1 MGKIV
6 KYCAA
11 CDESFAEKFG
21 FCPNCGQAMTAF
33 EMNPINGE
41 PKLTNEVE
49 RSVENKEMLGTDEI
63 LAVPTPAPVL
73 PTTSPSI
80 ETSNVAETQDFS
92 TAGRMKTSFDK
103 TETEVYATDNF
114 APETKTFAAAAGA
127 NGGEY
132 QTVIED
138 QRVNETVD
146 DSGYHITVIEEKNVK
161 QRNVLLLG
169 TLALMTTL
177 ALGGTV
183 YSLFSKDLMIGAIN
197 EEDGIYVPIVDE
209 EPMEVEEEKPKKDD
223 DDAGGGGGGG
233 RDKPT
238 PTSQG
243 QLATQTKDPL
253 MAPSVTNVKKDFDL
267 QMQASTQGTKNIKQT
282 NDPYGDPNSKYTLSS
297 DGMGT
302 GGGQG
307 SGVGTGQGS
316 GRGTGQGSGIGSG
329 SGSGNGDGNG
339 SGTGSGT
346 QGSVRTPPPP
356 PPVVPKPVGVSQ
368 DVKIISK
375 PGAKYTDAA
384 RQNQFSGT
392 VRLRV
397 TFTASGQ
404 IGSVSAVGSLP
415 YGLTE
420 QAIAAAKSIRFEPAK
435 KDGVAITKI
444 KQIDYSFTLY

>member
-33 EMNPINGE
+33 EMNPISGE
-41 PKLTNEVE
+41 PKLTDETE
-49 RSVENKEMLGTDEI
+49 RSVGNKEPLGTDEI
-63 LAVPTPAPVL
+63 LAAPTPAPVFFE
-73 PTTSPSI
+73 TSPSF
-80 ETSNVAETQDFS
+80 ETPDVAETQDFS
-92 TAGRMKTSFDK
+92 TAGQTQTFFDS
-103 TETEVYATDNF
+103 TETEVFATDNF

-127 NGGEY
+127 NGDEY
-132 QTVIED
+132 QTTINNQQLND
-138 QRVNETVD
+138 MVD
-146 DSGYHITVIEEKNVK
+146 DSGYRITVIEEKNVK

-169 TLALMTTL
+169 TLVLMVTL

-183 YSLFSKDLMIGAIN
+183 YSLFNKDLMVGAIG
-197 EEDGIYVPIVDE
+197 EDDGIYVPIVDE

-233 RDKPT
+233 RDRPT
-238 PTSQG
+238 ETSKG
-243 QLATQTKDPL
+243 QLATQTKDPI

-267 QMQASTQGTKNIKQT
+267 QMQASTQGTKDIKQT
-282 NDPYGDPNSKYTLSS
+282 NDPYGNPNSKYTLSS
-297 DGMGT
+297 DGTGT

-329 SGSGNGDGNG
+329 SGSGTGDGNG
-339 SGTGSGT
+339 GGTGSGT
-346 QGSVRTPPPP
+346 AGVRTPPAPP
-356 PPVVPKPVGVSQ
+356 PPRPVGVSQ

-375 PGAKYTDAA
+375 PTAKYTDAA

-392 VRLRV
+392 IRLRV

-404 IGSVSAVGSLP
+404 VGSVSPVGSLP

-435 KDGVAITKI
+435 KDGVPIPKI
-444 KQIDYSFTLY
+444 KLIDYSFTLY

>member
-11 CDESFAEKFG
+11 CDESFAERFG

-33 EMNPINGE
+33 EMNPLNNE
-41 PKLTNEVE
+41 PKLADEVE
-49 RSVENKEMLGTDEI
+49 RSVENEETVGADEI
-63 LAVPTPAPVL
+63 LAVPAPAHSL
-73 PTTSPSI
+73 PETTPSI
-80 ETSNVAETQDFS
+80 ETSNVARTQDFS
-92 TAGRMKTSFDK
+92 TAGQAQTFFDDTK
-103 TETEVYATDNF
+103 TEVFATDNF
-114 APETKTFAAAAGA
+114 APETKTFAGAAGA
-127 NGGEY
+127 NSGEY
-132 QTVIED
+132 QTTNNNQSLKD
-138 QRVNETVD
+138 SVD

-169 TLALMTTL
+169 SLALMVTL

-183 YSLFSKDLMIGAIN
+183 YSLFNRDLMIGAIG
-197 EEDGIYVPIVDE
+197 EDDPLYVSAIDE
-209 EPMEVEEEKPKKDD
+209 VPMEVEEQPKAKNDK
-223 DDAGGGGGGG
+223 DAGGGGGGG
-233 RDKPT
+233 RDRPT
-238 PTSQG
+238 ETSKG
-243 QLATQTKDPL
+243 QLATQTKDPI

-282 NDPYGDPNSKYTLSS
+282 NDPYGNPNSKYTLSS
-297 DGMGT
+297 DGTGT

-329 SGSGNGDGNG
+329 SGSGTGDGNG
-339 SGTGSGT
+339 PGTGSGNA
-346 QGSVRTPPPP
+346 GGLRTPPAPP
-356 PPVVPKPVGVSQ
+356 PPRPAGVSQ

-435 KDGVAITKI
+435 KDGVPITKI

>member
-1 MGKIV
+1 
-6 KYCAA
+6 
-11 CDESFAEKFG
+11 
-21 FCPNCGQAMTAF
+21 
-33 EMNPINGE
+33 
-41 PKLTNEVE
+41 
-49 RSVENKEMLGTDEI
+49 
-63 LAVPTPAPVL
+63 L
-73 PTTSPSI
+73 PETTPSI
-80 ETSNVAETQDFS
+80 ETSNVARTQDFS
-92 TAGRMKTSFDK
+92 TAGQAQTFFDDTK
-103 TETEVYATDNF
+103 TEVFATDNF
-114 APETKTFAAAAGA
+114 APETKTFAGAAGA
-127 NGGEY
+127 NSGEY
-132 QTVIED
+132 QTTNNNQSLKD
-138 QRVNETVD
+138 SVD

-169 TLALMTTL
+169 SLALMVTL

-183 YSLFSKDLMIGAIN
+183 YSLFNRDLMIGAIG
-197 EEDGIYVPIVDE
+197 EDDPLYVSAIDE
-209 EPMEVEEEKPKKDD
+209 VPMEVEEQPKAKNDK
-223 DDAGGGGGGG
+223 DAGGGGGGG
-233 RDKPT
+233 RDRPT
-238 PTSQG
+238 ETSKG
-243 QLATQTKDPL
+243 QLATQTKDPI

-282 NDPYGDPNSKYTLSS
+282 NDPYGNPNSKYTLSS
-297 DGMGT
+297 DGTGT

-329 SGSGNGDGNG
+329 SGSGTGDGNG
-339 SGTGSGT
+339 PGTGSGNA
-346 QGSVRTPPPP
+346 GSSRTPPAPP
-356 PPVVPKPVGVSQ
+356 PPRPAGVSQ

-435 KDGVAITKI
+435 KDGVPITKI

>member
-6 KYCAA
+6 KYCTA

-41 PKLTNEVE
+41 PKLINEVE
-49 RSVENKEMLGTDEI
+49 RSVGNKETIGSDEI
-63 LAVPTPAPVL
+63 LAVPTAAPVL
-73 PTTSPSI
+73 FETSPSI
-80 ETSNVAETQDFS
+80 ETSNVAEAKDFS
-92 TAGRMKTSFDK
+92 TPGQTQTSFDNTK
-103 TETEVYATDNF
+103 TENFATDNF
-114 APETKTFAAAAGA
+114 APETKTFAAAAST
-127 NGGEY
+127 NGSGY
-132 QTVIED
+132 QTTND
-138 QRVNETVD
+138 KRQLNDMVD
-146 DSGYHITVIEEKNVK
+146 DNGYQITVIEEKNVK

-169 TLALMTTL
+169 SLVLMVTL

-183 YSLFSKDLMIGAIN
+183 YSLFNKDLMVGAIG
-197 EEDGIYVPIVDE
+197 EDDGIYIPIVDE
-209 EPMEVEEEKPKKDD
+209 EPMQTEEEKPKKDD

-243 QLATQTKDPL
+243 QLATQTKDPI
-253 MAPSVTNVKKDFDL
+253 MAPSVTNVKKDFEL

-329 SGSGNGDGNG
+329 SGSGSGDGNG

-346 QGSVRTPPPP
+346 QGAARTPPAPP
-356 PPVVPKPVGVSQ
+356 PPRPVGVSQ

-435 KDGVAITKI
+435 KDGVPITKI

>member
-11 CDESFAEKFG
+11 CDESFAERFG

-33 EMNPINGE
+33 EMNPLNNE
-41 PKLTNEVE
+41 PKLADEVE
-49 RSVENKEMLGTDEI
+49 RSVENEETVGADEI
-63 LAVPTPAPVL
+63 LAVPAPAHSL
-73 PTTSPSI
+73 PETTPSI
-80 ETSNVAETQDFS
+80 ETSNVARTQDFS
-92 TAGRMKTSFDK
+92 TAGQAQTFFDDTK
-103 TETEVYATDNF
+103 TEVFATDNF
-114 APETKTFAAAAGA
+114 APETKTFAGAAGA
-127 NGGEY
+127 NSGEY
-132 QTVIED
+132 QTTNNNQSLKD
-138 QRVNETVD
+138 SVD

-169 TLALMTTL
+169 SLALMVTL

-183 YSLFSKDLMIGAIN
+183 YSLFNRDLMIGAIGEN
-197 EEDGIYVPIVDE
+197 DGIYVPIVDE

-223 DDAGGGGGGG
+223 DDGGGGGGGG

-238 PTSQG
+238 PTSKG
-243 QLATQTKDPL
+243 QLATQTKDPI
-253 MAPSVTNVKKDFDL
+253 MAPSVTNVKKDFEL

-282 NDPYGDPNSKYTLSS
+282 NEPYGDPNSKYTLSS

-307 SGVGTGQGS
+307 SGIGTGQGS

-339 SGTGSGT
+339 SGTGSGDR
-346 QGSVRTPPPP
+346 GVRTPPPP
-356 PPVVPKPVGVSQ
+356 PAIPKPAGVSQ

>member
-1 MGKIV
+1 MGKII

-11 CDESFAEKFG
+11 CDESFAERFG

-33 EMNPINGE
+33 EMNPLNNE
-41 PKLTNEVE
+41 PKLTDEVE
-49 RSVENKEMLGTDEI
+49 RSVGNKETVGANEI
-63 LAVPTPAPVL
+63 WAVPTPAPVL
-73 PTTSPSI
+73 PETLPSI
-80 ETSNVAETQDFS
+80 ETPNVTETQDFS
-92 TAGRMKTSFDK
+92 TAGQTQTFFDNTK
-103 TETEVYATDNF
+103 TEAFAADNF
-114 APETKTFAAAAGA
+114 APETKTFAAVAGA
-127 NGGEY
+127 NGSDY
-132 QTVIED
+132 QPTND
-138 QRVNETVD
+138 TQQLSDTVD
-146 DSGYHITVIEEKNVK
+146 DSSYHITVIEEKNVK

-169 TLALMTTL
+169 TLALMTSL

-183 YSLFSKDLMIGAIN
+183 YSLFNKDLMVGAIG
-197 EEDGIYVPIVDE
+197 EDDGIYVPIVDE
-209 EPMEVEEEKPKKDD
+209 EPMEVEDEKPKKDD

-238 PTSQG
+238 PTSKG

-253 MAPSVTNVKKDFDL
+253 MAPSVTNVKKDFEL

-282 NDPYGDPNSKYTLSS
+282 NEPYGDPNSKYTLSS
-297 DGMGT
+297 DGTGT

-329 SGSGNGDGNG
+329 SGSGTGDGNG
-339 SGTGSGT
+339 SGTGSGNA
-346 QGSVRTPPPP
+346 GVRTPPAPP
-356 PPVVPKPVGVSQ
+356 PPRPVGVTT
-368 DVKIISK
+368 DIKIISK
-375 PGAKYTDAA
+375 PTAKYTDAA

-392 VRLRV
+392 IRLRV

-404 IGSVSAVGSLP
+404 VGSISAVGSLP

-435 KDGVAITKI
+435 KDGVPITKI

>member
-11 CDESFAEKFG
+11 CDESFAERFG

-33 EMNPINGE
+33 EMNPLNNE
-41 PKLTNEVE
+41 PKLADEVE
-49 RSVENKEMLGTDEI
+49 RSVENEETVGADEI
-63 LAVPTPAPVL
+63 LAVPAPAHSL
-73 PTTSPSI
+73 PETTPSI
-80 ETSNVAETQDFS
+80 ETSNVARTQDFS
-92 TAGRMKTSFDK
+92 TAGQAQTFFDDTK
-103 TETEVYATDNF
+103 TEVFATDNF
-114 APETKTFAAAAGA
+114 APETKTFAGAAGA
-127 NGGEY
+127 NSGEY
-132 QTVIED
+132 QTTNNNQSLKD
-138 QRVNETVD
+138 SVD

-169 TLALMTTL
+169 SLALMVTL

-183 YSLFSKDLMIGAIN
+183 YSLFNRDLMIGAIG
-197 EEDGIYVPIVDE
+197 EDDPLYVSAIDE
-209 EPMEVEEEKPKKDD
+209 VPMEVEEQPKAKNDK
-223 DDAGGGGGGG
+223 DAGGGGGGG
-233 RDKPT
+233 RDRPT
-238 PTSQG
+238 ETSKG
-243 QLATQTKDPL
+243 QLATQTKDPI

-282 NDPYGDPNSKYTLSS
+282 NDPYGNPNSKYTLSS
-297 DGMGT
+297 DGTGT

-329 SGSGNGDGNG
+329 SGSGTGDGNG
-339 SGTGSGT
+339 PGTGSGNV
-346 QGSVRTPPPP
+346 GGLRTPPAPP
-356 PPVVPKPVGVSQ
+356 PPRPAGVSQ

-435 KDGVAITKI
+435 KDGVPITKI

>member
-33 EMNPINGE
+33 EMNPVNGE
-41 PKLTNEVE
+41 PKLTDEVE
-49 RSVENKEMLGTDEI
+49 PSVGNRGTLGANKI
-63 LAVPTPAPVL
+63 LAVSTPAPVL
-73 PTTSPSI
+73 PETSPSF
-80 ETSNVAETQDFS
+80 ETPKVTETQDFS
-92 TAGRMKTSFDK
+92 TTGQTQTFFDNTKTKVF
-103 TETEVYATDNF
+103 ATDNF
-114 APETKTFAAAAGA
+114 APKVETFVAAAGA
-127 NGGEY
+127 SGNEY
-132 QTVIED
+132 QTT
-138 QRVNETVD
+138 NENQQLNHTVD

-169 TLALMTTL
+169 TLALMVSL

-183 YSLFSKDLMIGAIN
+183 YSLFNRDLLIGAIGEDDPLYVSVI
-197 EEDGIYVPIVDE
+197 EEV
-209 EPMEVEEEKPKKDD
+209 PMEVEEEKPKKDD
-223 DDAGGGGGGG
+223 DDGGGGGGGG

-238 PTSQG
+238 PTSIG
-243 QLATQTKDPL
+243 QLATQTKDPI
-253 MAPSVTNVKKDFDL
+253 MAPSVTNVKKDFEL

-307 SGVGTGQGS
+307 SGIGTGQGS

-329 SGSGNGDGNG
+329 SGSGTGNGNGDGTG
-339 SGTGSGT
+339 DGTGT
-346 QGSVRTPPPP
+346 RTSKPPAPPPP
-356 PPVVPKPVGVSQ
+356 RPVGVTS
-368 DVKIISK
+368 DIKIISK
-375 PGAKYTDAA
+375 PVAKYTDAA

-435 KDGVAITKI
+435 KDGVPITKI

>member
-1 MGKIV
+1 
-6 KYCAA
+6 
-11 CDESFAEKFG
+11 
-21 FCPNCGQAMTAF
+21 
-33 EMNPINGE
+33 
-41 PKLTNEVE
+41 
-49 RSVENKEMLGTDEI
+49 
-63 LAVPTPAPVL
+63 
-73 PTTSPSI
+73 
-80 ETSNVAETQDFS
+80 
-92 TAGRMKTSFDK
+92 
-103 TETEVYATDNF
+103 
-114 APETKTFAAAAGA
+114 
-127 NGGEY
+127 
-132 QTVIED
+132 
-138 QRVNETVD
+138 
-146 DSGYHITVIEEKNVK
+146 
-161 QRNVLLLG
+161 VLLLG
-169 TLALMTTL
+169 TLVLMVTL

-183 YSLFSKDLMIGAIN
+183 YSLFNRDLLIGAIN

-209 EPMEVEEEKPKKDD
+209 EPMQTEEEKPKKED

-238 PTSQG
+238 PTSKG
-243 QLATQTKDPL
+243 QLATQTKDPI

-297 DGMGT
+297 DGMGS

-307 SGVGTGQGS
+307 SGAGRGQGS
-316 GRGTGQGSGIGSG
+316 GRGSGQGSGIGSG

-339 SGTGSGT
+339 GGTGSGT
-346 QGSVRTPPPP
+346 AGVRTPPAPP
-356 PPVVPKPVGVSQ
+356 PPRPAGVSQ

-435 KDGVAITKI
+435 KDGVPITKI

>member
-21 FCPNCGQAMTAF
+21 FCPNCGQAMSAF
-33 EMNPINGE
+33 EMNPISGE
-41 PKLTNEVE
+41 PKLTDEVE
-49 RSVENKEMLGTDEI
+49 PSIGNKEPLGTDRI
-63 LAVPTPAPVL
+63 LAIPTPAPVL
-73 PTTSPSI
+73 L
-80 ETSNVAETQDFS
+80 ETSSSIKTPNVVETQDFS
-92 TAGRMKTSFDK
+92 IAGQTQTFFDNAK
-103 TETEVYATDNF
+103 TEVFATDNF
-114 APETKTFAAAAGA
+114 APETKTFVAAAGA
-127 NGGEY
+127 NGDEY
-132 QTVIED
+132 QTTINNQQFND
-138 QRVNETVD
+138 TVD

-169 TLALMTTL
+169 TLALMVTL

-183 YSLFSKDLMIGAIN
+183 YSLFNRDLMIGAIG
-197 EEDGIYVPIVDE
+197 EDDPLYVSAIEDV
-209 EPMEVEEEKPKKDD
+209 PMEVEEEPKKDD
-223 DDAGGGGGGG
+223 DDGGGGGGGG

-243 QLATQTKDPL
+243 QLATQTKDPI

-316 GRGTGQGSGIGSG
+316 GRGAGQGSGIGSG
-329 SGSGNGDGNG
+329 SGSGTGNGNGDGTG
-339 SGTGSGT
+339 DGTGI
-346 QGSVRTPPPP
+346 RTAKPPAPPPP
-356 PPVVPKPVGVSQ
+356 RPVGVTT
-368 DVKIISK
+368 DIKIISK
-375 PGAKYTDAA
+375 PTAKYTDAA

-392 VRLRV
+392 IRLRV

-404 IGSVSAVGSLP
+404 VGSVSAVGSLP

-435 KDGVAITKI
+435 KDGVPITKI
-444 KQIDYSFTLY
+444 KQVDYSFTLY

>member
-11 CDESFAEKFG
+11 CDESFAERFG
-21 FCPNCGQAMTAF
+21 FCPNCGQAMTVF
-33 EMNPINGE
+33 EMNPLNNE
-41 PKLTNEVE
+41 PKLADEVE
-49 RSVENKEMLGTDEI
+49 RSVENEETVGADEI
-63 LAVPTPAPVL
+63 LAVPAPAHSL
-73 PTTSPSI
+73 PETTPSI
-80 ETSNVAETQDFS
+80 ETSNVARTQDFS
-92 TAGRMKTSFDK
+92 TAGQAQTFFDDTK
-103 TETEVYATDNF
+103 TEVFATDNF
-114 APETKTFAAAAGA
+114 APETKTFAGAAGA
-127 NGGEY
+127 NSGEY
-132 QTVIED
+132 QTTNNNQSLKD
-138 QRVNETVD
+138 SVD
-146 DSGYHITVIEEKNVK
+146 DSGYHITVIEEKNIK

-169 TLALMTTL
+169 SLALMVTL

-233 RDKPT
+233 RDRPT
-238 PTSQG
+238 ETSKG
-243 QLATQTKDPL
+243 QLATQTKDPI

-282 NDPYGDPNSKYTLSS
+282 NDPYGNPNSKYTLSS
-297 DGMGT
+297 DGTGT

-329 SGSGNGDGNG
+329 SGSGTGDGNG
-339 SGTGSGT
+339 GGTGSGNA
-346 QGSVRTPPPP
+346 GGLRTPPAPP
-356 PPVVPKPVGVSQ
+356 PPRPAGVSQ

-435 KDGVAITKI
+435 KDGVPITKI